1 MEITTAKFKVYVF
14 FFSIKLSN
22 LDIHEEQKALF
33 NRILIKKKKYRP
45 MGIYII
51 AYSQHRNPRGER
63 IDYIFLS
70 SLALI
75 KDLKDSPSWE
85 D

>member
-1 MEITTAKFKVYVF
+1 
-14 FFSIKLSN
+14 
-22 LDIHEEQKALF
+22 
-33 NRILIKKKKYRP
+33 

-51 AYSQHRNPRGER
+51 AYSQYRNPRGER